1 MADKTNFMRM
11 VGCVAPAALVA
22 GFALS
27 STVFAAEP
35 QRVWMDNADKEV
47 WRNPYG
53 ECWEG
58 ADGKMGVCDAA
69 IVVAQQP
76 APPPQPPRS
85 VAQDIVLNAGVD
97 YFDFD
102 KSILKPKMRA
112 LLDDLAPKLKDPN
125 ISTISIVGHTDN
137 RGKDAYNM
145 RLSKRRADA
154 VREYL
159 AQHGVSTRKMTTD
172 GRGFHEPA
180 ADNRTD
186 EGRARNRRV
195 EIHVR

>member
-1 MADKTNFMRM
+1 MMADKRKFVRI
-11 VGCVAPAALVA
+11 VGCVAPAALAV
-22 GFALS
+22 GFMLS
-27 STVFAAEP
+27 SSVFAAEA
-35 QRVWMDNADKEV
+35 QRVWTDGAGKEV
-47 WRNPYG
+47 WKNPYG

-58 ADGKMGVCDAA
+58 ADGKTGLCGASVSVTQAA
-69 IVVAQQP
+69 
-76 APPPQPPRS
+76 APPAPRS

-97 YFDFD
+97 YFDFN
-102 KSILKPKMRA
+102 KATLKPKMRA
-112 LLDDLAPKLKDPN
+112 LLDDLAPKLRDPN
-125 ISTISIVGHTDN
+125 ISTIAIVGHTDN

-154 VREYL
+154 VRSYL
-159 AQHGVSTRKMTTD
+159 AQRGVPATKMTTD

-186 EGRARNRRV
+186 AGRAKNRRV